1 MRSFDITNTVKFRPV
16 KISDKGRTS
25 NRTPTREEI
34 GLFLPWLQREI
45 DLIEPQLIVSLGNVP
60 LQALLGRRDTIGQ
73 MHGRVISDARCGRPL
88 FALYHPASVI
98 YNPSLREVYLH
109 DLDTLK
115 EVLRMERPV
124 GQLDAPRA

>member
-1 MRSFDITNTVKFRPV
+1 M
-16 KISDKGRTS
+16 
-25 NRTPTREEI
+25 
-34 GLFLPWLQREI
+34 
-45 DLIEPQLIVSLGNVP
+45 
-60 LQALLGRRDTIGQ
+60 
-73 MHGRVISDARCGRPL
+73 ISDARCGRPL